1 MPPSLQRIVATTQ
14 ELIGRG
20 RFGEARARLK
30 QAMRDQPEDP
40 SLNLLLGRVLYLS
53 GRSTEAESH
62 FLKTLAVA
70 PGILAGVVGLCQVW
84 KEIGKFE
91 PAAALLKQYLVQSP
105 ENGPLIAELAALL
118 FSKRDFQRAVD
129 LNHWLLSTM
138 PDSLVAH
145 ANIAESLSKL
155 QRNAEALSY
164 IDMAIHRNPTSDQL
178 RLNRA
183 FELLSLGRFKEG
195 WKAYEA
201 RLLPGIPDSPKRLI
215 NIPRWT
221 GEDISGKHI
230 LVCYEQGLG
239 DHFLF
244 SAFIAPLREM
254 AARVSIETDPR
265 QITLF
270 QRSFPRAK
278 IFATSK
284 RLSGKRPIFAYAGL
298 KKDPDYPDLH
308 VDLASLPYLL
318 GESHPRPVAPRGYL
332 RPDPAIVEHW
342 RRRLRELSPGQPA
355 IGLFWRSGLIT
366 AERKNYYPAIERWGP
381 VLTMTGARF
390 VSLQF
395 DDDHQDI
402 ETAKRLFGVDILKL
416 DNIDLRDDLEQLAG
430 LSRALRGIIAPSTT
444 TAILA
449 ASVGTRTIIISPT
462 KEWAPMIDGRDA
474 ILGAAE
480 RLNPPH
486 PDDWDWVF
494 NKARKRV
501 GTWLSRGSE

>member
-1 MPPSLQRIVATTQ
+1 MMARSQSWTSAMPPSLQRIVATTQ

-20 RFGEARARLK
+20 RFGEARARLE

-40 SLNLLLGRVLYLS
+40 GLNLLLGRVLYLS

-70 PGILAGVVGLCQVW
+70 PGMLASVVGLCQVW
-84 KEIGKFE
+84 KEIGKLE
-91 PAAALLKQYLVQSP
+91 PATALLKQYLVQSP
-105 ENGPLIAELAALL
+105 ENGTLIAELAAVL
-118 FSKRDFQRAVD
+118 FSKRDFQRAID
-129 LNHWLLSTM
+129 LNRWLLITL
-138 PDSLVAH
+138 PDSLIAH

-164 IDMAIHRNPTSDQL
+164 IDMAIDRNPASDQL
-178 RLNRA
+178 RMNRA

-201 RLLPGIPDSPKRLI
+201 RLLPGIPDSPKRFI

-244 SAFIAPLREM
+244 AAFIAPLREM

-270 QRSFPRAK
+270 QRSFPKAK
-278 IFATSK
+278 VFAASR

-298 KKDPDYPDLH
+298 KKGPDYPDLH
-308 VDLASLPYLL
+308 IDLASLPYLL
-318 GESHPRPVAPRGYL
+318 GEGHQRPLAPRGYL

-342 RRRLRELSPGQPA
+342 RRRLRELSPGRPV
-355 IGLFWRSGLIT
+355 IGLFWRSGPSPPRAKIIIRPLS
-366 AERKNYYPAIERWGP
+366 AGGP
-381 VLTMTGARF
+381 FSQWPVPDSLASSSTMT
-390 VSLQF
+390 
-395 DDDHQDI
+395 
-402 ETAKRLFGVDILKL
+402 AKTSKP
-416 DNIDLRDDLEQLAG
+416 
-430 LSRALRGIIAPSTT
+430 PSDFS
-444 TAILA
+444 AWI
-449 ASVGTRTIIISPT
+449 
-462 KEWAPMIDGRDA
+462 
-474 ILGAAE
+474 
-480 RLNPPH
+480 
-486 PDDWDWVF
+486 F
-494 NKARKRV
+494 
-501 GTWLSRGSE
+501 